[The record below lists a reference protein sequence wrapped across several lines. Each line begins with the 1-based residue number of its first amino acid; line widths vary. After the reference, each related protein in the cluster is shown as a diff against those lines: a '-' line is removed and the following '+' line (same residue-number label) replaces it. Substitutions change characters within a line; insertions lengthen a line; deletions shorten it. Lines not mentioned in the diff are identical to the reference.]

1 MKIIL
6 KIDGGIG
13 KSVAATA
20 VCKAIKAQYP
30 DSKLIVITNYPEVF
44 DGNKKVYEVLRHQ
57 ELSYFWRNNIEGQG
71 DTKFFFQEPYLATDF
86 IHRRG
91 HLIKVWCEMNGI
103 KYNGELPEIFLTHKE
118 KTSFGMNLKLSNKP
132 IMVIQTNGGL
142 PNQADKYSWP
152 RDMPLE
158 TAQKVVNAFAPQ
170 YNIFHIRRQDQLPLQ
185 NTYTATAEFRQLAVL
200 IMMSEKRLLIDSFA
214 QHTAAA
220 LGKPSVVCW
229 IANVPSQFGYQMHH
243 NIIAN
248 PPSLEPELRGAILS
262 MYNTNGPEKEFPYNN
277 EDEIFDAAPI
287 LAALGHKDAKAG
299 NNGTPKKHR
308 IIEPAPVNKKQAV
321 KKVK

>member
-30 DSKLIVITNYPEVF
+30 DCKLIVITNYPEVF
-44 DGNKKVYEVLRHQ
+44 DGNKKVYEVLRHN
-57 ELSYFWRNNIEGQG
+57 ELNYFWRNHIKDQH
-71 DTKFFFQEPYLATDF
+71 DTRFFFQEPYLATDF
-86 IHRRG
+86 IRRRG
-91 HLIKVWCEMNGI
+91 HLIKVWCEINDI
-103 KYNGELPEIFLTHKE
+103 KYNGELPELFLTHKE
-118 KTSFGMNLKLSNKP
+118 ITSFGVNLKQSNKP

-152 RDMPLE
+152 RDLPLAA
-158 TAQKVVNAFAPQ
+158 AQKVVNALAPH

-185 NTYTATAEFRQLAVL
+185 GTIPATADFRQLAVL
-200 IMMSEKRLLIDSFA
+200 IALSQKRLLIDSFA
-214 QHTAAA
+214 QHVAAA
-220 LGKPSVVCW
+220 LNRPSTVCW
-229 IANVPSQFGYQMHH
+229 IANVPSQFGYETHT

-248 PPSLEPELRGAILS
+248 PPTIEPELRGAVLA

-277 EDEIFDAAPI
+277 EEEIFDVELI
-287 LAALGHKDAKAG
+287 LAALGHETANAVAAA
-299 NNGTPKKHR
+299 PKQR
-308 IIEPAPVNKKQAV
+308 LTGPAPAIKNRKKI
-321 KKVK
+321 K